1 MENISVEV
9 ILFCVLIIVI
19 VIDLVIKGRKK
30 KNKKTDDSVLIESQS
45 PQVSTIKKR
54 SSFSLNFLFERSRNI
69 GLYFVSII
77 VCKVLITYFFFEK
90 VLFNGRIISKK
101 VFESENDIYRRRNYR
116 IRNKLIDIEFSEH
129 IEFLFSLEL
138 IAFAYSFLFVS
149 FIAWQLSPYLKKR

>member
-1 MENISVEV
+1 MENISIEV
-9 ILFCVLIIVI
+9 ILFGVLIIVI
-19 VIDLVIKGRKK
+19 VLDLVIKGRKK
-30 KNKKTDDSVLIESQS
+30 KNKKTDDSVMIKSQS
-45 PQVSTIKKR
+45 PQFNTKKR

-77 VCKVLITYFFFEK
+77 VCKVLMTYFFFEK

-101 VFESENDIYRRRNYR
+101 VFERENDIVLRKRYRRQ
-116 IRNKLIDIEFSEH
+116 NKLIDFEFSDY

-138 IAFAYSFLFVS
+138 IVFAYSFLFVS